1 MATNNQL
8 LMHFAANQASS
19 DNIWEAVLVAY
30 NAHWRKKMDGEEAHL
45 YWHEMTHS
53 IKPWLQVHSFLAVAS
68 LLSL

>member
-30 NAHWRKKMDGEEAHL
+30 NAHWKEKKWMGKKHTYTDMKWPIQLNPGCK
-45 YWHEMTHS
+45 Y
-53 IKPWLQVHSFLAVAS
+53 IPF
-68 LLSL
+68 